1 MKSKKKISITIII
14 ISAIVTFLQTVVV
27 SISSIYE
34 NKIFQ
39 IISAVLSASVVAL
52 QSIAMNLK
60 KIQSRRS
67 STSSDL
73 PEDMETMSPE
83 RSSIE
88 VENNIDENNVK

>member
-1 MKSKKKISITIII
+1 MKSKKKISITIIV

-39 IISAVLSASVVAL
+39 IIAAVLSASVVAL

-73 PEDMETMSPE
+73 DINVE
-83 RSSIE
+83 
-88 VENNIDENNVK
+88 ENNENKV

>member
-60 KIQSRRS
+60 KIQSRRN
-67 STSSDL
+67 STSSDSVGASGPSDL
-73 PEDMETMSPE
+73 DINVED
-83 RSSIE
+83 
-88 VENNIDENNVK
+88 NNIDENNVK

>member
-1 MKSKKKISITIII
+1 MKSKKKISITIIV
-14 ISAIVTFLQTVVV
+14 ISAIVTFLQTIVV

-39 IISAVLSASVVAL
+39 IIAAVLSASVVAL

-73 PEDMETMSPE
+73 PAD
-83 RSSIE
+83 
-88 VENNIDENNVK
+88 VDVNIDENKV

>member
-1 MKSKKKISITIII
+1 MKSKKKISITIIV

-39 IISAVLSASVVAL
+39 IIAAVLSASVVAL

-60 KIQSRRS
+60 KIQSRRN
-67 STSSDL
+67 STSSDSVGASGPSDL
-73 PEDMETMSPE
+73 DINVE
-83 RSSIE
+83 
-88 VENNIDENNVK
+88 ENNNDENVK

>member
-1 MKSKKKISITIII
+1 MKSKKKISITIIV

-39 IISAVLSASVVAL
+39 IIAAVLSASVVAL

-60 KIQSRRS
+60 KIQSRRN
-67 STSSDL
+67 STSSDSVGASGPSDL
-73 PEDMETMSPE
+73 DINVED
-83 RSSIE
+83 
-88 VENNIDENNVK
+88 NNIDENNVK

>member
-73 PEDMETMSPE
+73 PED
-83 RSSIE
+83 IE
-88 VENNIDENNVK
+88 VENNNDENVK

>member
-1 MKSKKKISITIII
+1 MIESMKSKKKISITIIV

-39 IISAVLSASVVAL
+39 IVSAVLSASVVAL

-67 STSSDL
+67 STSSSLDV
-73 PEDMETMSPE
+73 
-83 RSSIE
+83 E
-88 VENNIDENNVK
+88 VDENNENK

>member
-88 VENNIDENNVK
+88 VENNNDENVK

>member
-1 MKSKKKISITIII
+1 MKSKKKISITIIV

-39 IISAVLSASVVAL
+39 IIAAVLSASVVAL

-73 PEDMETMSPE
+73 PAD
-83 RSSIE
+83 
-88 VENNIDENNVK
+88 VAVDVIDENKV

>member
-1 MKSKKKISITIII
+1 MKSKKKISITIIV

-39 IISAVLSASVVAL
+39 IIAAVLSASVVAL

-73 PEDMETMSPE
+73 D
-83 RSSIE
+83 IN
-88 VENNIDENNVK
+88 VEENKV

>member
-73 PEDMETMSPE
+73 DINVE
-83 RSSIE
+83 
-88 VENNIDENNVK
+88 ENNIDENNVK

>member
-1 MKSKKKISITIII
+1 MKSKKKISITIIV

-39 IISAVLSASVVAL
+39 IIAAVLSASVVAL

-73 PEDMETMSPE
+73 PADVENMETMSPGL
-83 RSSIE
+83 RRT
-88 VENNIDENNVK
+88 DENKV

>member
-1 MKSKKKISITIII
+1 MKSKKKISITIIV

-39 IISAVLSASVVAL
+39 IIAAVLSASVVAL

-73 PEDMETMSPE
+73 PADVENIETMSPGL
-83 RSSIE
+83 RP
-88 VENNIDENNVK
+88 IDENKV

>member
-1 MKSKKKISITIII
+1 MKSKKKISITIIV

-39 IISAVLSASVVAL
+39 IIAAVLSASVVAL

-73 PEDMETMSPE
+73 PADVENMETMSPGL
-83 RSSIE
+83 RP
-88 VENNIDENNVK
+88 IDENKV

>member
-67 STSSDL
+67 STSSDSVGASGPSDL
-73 PEDMETMSPE
+73 DINVE
-83 RSSIE
+83 
-88 VENNIDENNVK
+88 ENNIDENNVK

>member
-1 MKSKKKISITIII
+1 MKSKKKISITIIV

-39 IISAVLSASVVAL
+39 IIAAVLSASVVAL

-60 KIQSRRS
+60 KIQSRRN

-73 PEDMETMSPE
+73 DINVE
-83 RSSIE
+83 
-88 VENNIDENNVK
+88 ENNENKV